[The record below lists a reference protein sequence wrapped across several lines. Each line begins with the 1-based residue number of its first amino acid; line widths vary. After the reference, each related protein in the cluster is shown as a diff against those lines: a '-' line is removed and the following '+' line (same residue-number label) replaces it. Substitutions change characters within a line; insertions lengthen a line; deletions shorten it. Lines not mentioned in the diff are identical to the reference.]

1 MISCAVTRLGDT
13 ILPFSVEDLDA
24 IRELP
29 VQVAIRSKFAVARKQ
44 RSYQQLKLWRACCR
58 TVAANT
64 DDPNWD
70 HYLKVAEQVKLILR
84 YVKSWMVTPDGT
96 VHIVTQSLSYADLG
110 HLEACRFFERA
121 WPILADKIGVT
132 VEQLLA
138 ETESEMRW
146 RAG

>member
-1 MISCAVTRLGDT
+1 MISCAVTRSGDT

-29 VQVAIRSKFAVARKQ
+29 VQVAIRSQFAVARKQ
-44 RSYQQLKLWRACCR
+44 RSYQQLKLWWACCR
-58 TVAANT
+58 QVAENT

-70 HYLKVAEQVKLILR
+70 HPKKVAEQVKLALQ
-84 YVKSWMVTPDGT
+84 YLDSYMVANGV
-96 VHIVTQSLSYADLG
+96 VHLVTGSLGYDAIG

-132 VEQLLA
+132 VEDLLA